1 MRPLSL
7 ALIRQRYA
15 QDGGAE
21 RFVAR
26 ALEAL
31 KSRDMRLTLVT
42 REWAGSKDFA
52 DRIDDRMDAGGRA
65 TPGAVAGART
75 AGREGIPIRSAHS
88 SFHTTSP
95 DRGFD
100 VLTCNPFYI
109 GRIWRDW
116 AFARGVCRALRHKQ
130 FDLVQSHERIAC
142 CDIYRAGDGVH
153 REWLKQRARV
163 LAPPAR
169 WAMAL
174 NPYHCYVKRAE
185 RRLFMSPQLKAVICN
200 SRMVRDEIRHYFGL
214 PEDRLHVIYS
224 GVDLQA
230 CHPDLR
236 RHRAALRTQYGIP
249 EAAPLFLFVGSGFE
263 RKGVTALLQAVAR
276 LPASAHLLVVGR
288 DKHAAKYAAQAQALG
303 LGGRARFVG
312 SQPEVKPYYGAADVL
327 VLPTLYDPFP
337 NVALEAMAA
346 GLPVVTSDKC
356 GAAELIENGRNGFV
370 GDALDVA
377 ALADNMRALLLRE
390 KSEAMG
396 QAARATVA
404 ALHPERMAEQLVRLY
419 QSLMGK

>member
-31 KSRDMRLTLVT
+31 KSREMRLTLVT
-42 REWAGSKDFA
+42 REWA
-52 DRIDDRMDAGGRA
+52 
-65 TPGAVAGART
+65 
-75 AGREGIPIRSAHS
+75 RSNE
-88 SFHTTSP
+88 
-95 DRGFD
+95 FD

-116 AFARGVCRALRHKQ
+116 AFARGVCRALKPKQ

-153 REWLKQRARV
+153 REWLRQRARV
-163 LAPPAR
+163 LSPLGR
-169 WAMAL
+169 FGVAL
-174 NPYHCYVKRAE
+174 NPYHLYVQQAE
-185 RRLFMSPQLKAVICN
+185 YKLFTSPQLKAVICN
-200 SRMVRDEIRHYFGL
+200 SRMVRDEIGVYFGL

-224 GVDLQA
+224 GVDLKA
-230 CHPDLR
+230 YHPDLR
-236 RHRAALRTQYGIP
+236 RQRAAIRAQYGIP
-249 EAAPLFLFVGSGFE
+249 EAAALFLFVGSGFE
-263 RKGVTALLQAVAR
+263 RKGVPALLEAMAG
-276 LPASAHLLVVGR
+276 LPPEAHLLIVGR
-288 DKHAAKYAAQAQALG
+288 DKRLKRFAARAEHLG
-303 LGGRARFVG
+303 LGRRVQFVG
-312 SQPEVKPYYGAADVL
+312 SQPDVKPYYGAADAL

-346 GLPVVTSDKC
+346 GLPVVTSRKC

-370 GDALDVA
+370 NDALDIGTLTGNLRV
-377 ALADNMRALLLRE
+377 LLSRE

-396 QAARATVA
+396 KAARATVA
-404 ALHPERMAEQLVRLY
+404 ALPLERMAEQLVQLY
-419 QSLMGK
+419 QSLMRK